1 MFCDLHTHSLFSD
14 GTDTPEE
21 LVARAEAL
29 GLGAVALTD
38 HNTTAGVSRFLAAG
52 VGKPIKCVPGV
63 EISTEFQGNEVHIL
77 GLFLTESMALQ
88 VEELVTPFRQRK
100 EQSNAE
106 LAARLNQ
113 AGYHLD
119 YPAMRSAARGSV
131 NRAHFA
137 QELIRLG
144 YVSSKDD
151 AFDTLLSPDGPFY
164 QPPER
169 LETVKTVAFLR
180 EIGAVSVLGH
190 PYLKLSPDTV
200 EALLSQAVPAGLVG
214 MEVLYSDYTPEQ
226 TTLAAETARRFG
238 LLPSGGSDYHGT
250 IKEYISL
257 GTGRGNLKVPMAYWE
272 ALASAGTKGA
282 IL

>member
-1 MFCDLHTHSLFSD
+1 VFCDLHTHSLFSD

-21 LVARAEAL
+21 IVARAEAL

-63 EISTEFQGNEVHIL
+63 EISTEFQGKEVHIL

-88 VEELVTPFRQRK
+88 VEELVGPFRQRK

-144 YVSSKDD
+144 YVSSKND
-151 AFDTLLSPDGPFY
+151 AFDTILSPDGPFY

-169 LETVKTVAFLR
+169 LESVKTVAFLQ
-180 EIGAVSVLGH
+180 EIGAVSVLAH

-200 EALLSQAVPAGLVG
+200 EALLSQAVPEGLVG
-214 MEVLYSDYTPEQ
+214 MEVLYSEYTPEQ

-257 GTGRGNLKVPMAYWE
+257 GTGRGNLKVPMAYLE